1 MHSPALR
8 LAEAVDDDATELTR
22 TDMQVGIEADD
33 APTCV
38 RAPYQ
43 PEGDRTQPVVSVVIL
58 DEDEEEAAA
67 PRPASPD
74 AQELRLLRDEALRLQ
89 RALDTLR
96 AERDQGLQELLASNT
111 EAREALQEAADW
123 QAVARRAEA
132 RIRALEHELGHYQA
146 FARASAWAR
155 LRGCP
160 PCPPLPEG

>member
-1 MHSPALR
+1 MSGPALR

-22 TDMQVGIEADD
+22 TDVQPGLDTDD

-38 RAPYQ
+38 RAPFQ
-43 PEGDRTQPVVSVVIL
+43 PDADRTQPVVSVVIL
-58 DEDEEEAAA
+58 DDEDEDAAP
-67 PRPASPD
+67 PRPAAPD
-74 AQELRLLRDEALRLQ
+74 ALELRLLRDEALRLQ
-89 RALDTLR
+89 RALDGLR

-132 RIRALEHELGHYQA
+132 RIRALEHELAHFQA
-146 FARASAWAR
+146 FARASAWVR

-160 PCPPLPEG
+160 PCPPFAEG